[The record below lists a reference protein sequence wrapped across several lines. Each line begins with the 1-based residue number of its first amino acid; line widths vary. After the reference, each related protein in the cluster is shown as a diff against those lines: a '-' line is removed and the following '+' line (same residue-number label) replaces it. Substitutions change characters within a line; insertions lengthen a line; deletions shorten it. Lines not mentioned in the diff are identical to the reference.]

1 MLQTVVNP
9 YNSLYMACCY
19 LIKIYFKNWGRTNQ
33 STVVVQN
40 SYEWVTWAC
49 TASKCMAAETNP
61 LGWWKGLRV
70 QQCLVKINQVQ
81 SLTYESVAA
90 LSVHWLRP
98 TVYVGDGINGCEL
111 PLQFRYTV
119 TLRHDF
125 PQVMVH
131 SRNIQFSHMQ
141 YCLVSCTHLSVIFFA
156 HLLKSF
162 SVSSSSS
169 PWPRRRRWRS
179 SMSRA
184 MIFSKSWFKAWCGM
198 KKNLFHLYVIYL
210 C

>member
-1 MLQTVVNP
+1 
-9 YNSLYMACCY
+9 MACCY

-33 STVVVQN
+33 STAVVQN

-49 TASKCMAAETNP
+49 TASKCMSAETDP

-98 TVYVGDGINGCEL
+98 TVYVGDGINRCEL

-141 YCLVSCTHLSVIFFA
+141 YCLVSCTHLC
-156 HLLKSF
+156 
-162 SVSSSSS
+162 VSSSTCYLLCS
-169 PWPRRRRWRS
+169 PAEILLS
-179 SMSRA
+179 LQLFLSMA
-184 MIFSKSWFKAWCGM
+184 QTQKVA
-198 KKNLFHLYVIYL
+198 LVDV
-210 C
+210 

>member
-49 TASKCMAAETNP
+49 TASKCMAAETDP

-119 TLRHDF
+119 TLR
-125 PQVMVH
+125 QWWC
-131 SRNIQFSHMQ
+131 IQE
-141 YCLVSCTHLSVIFFA
+141 
-156 HLLKSF
+156 
-162 SVSSSSS
+162 
-169 PWPRRRRWRS
+169 
-179 SMSRA
+179 
-184 MIFSKSWFKAWCGM
+184 IFSFHICSTVWLAVPICLLSSLLTCWNPSQSPALPLHGPDAEGGARRCLGPWSFQRVGSKPDVEW
-198 KKNLFHLYVIYL
+198 KKISFI
-210 C
+210 CM